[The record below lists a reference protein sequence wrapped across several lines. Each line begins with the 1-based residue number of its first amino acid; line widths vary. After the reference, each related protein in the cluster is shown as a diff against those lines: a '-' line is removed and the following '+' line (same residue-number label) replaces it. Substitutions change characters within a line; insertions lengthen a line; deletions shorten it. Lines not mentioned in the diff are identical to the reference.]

1 MQYPVIIEPK
11 NGAYRAVIPALANLS
26 AEGDSPVEA
35 LQKVQQ
41 AAKDFLASVT
51 IATIEIPSMQDQT
64 LRPGSS
70 QSVLKAAGGF
80 VGDEDA
86 MLQHIEE
93 IYAERRRQAE
103 EAAHELDE
111 VAA

>member
-1 MQYPVIIEPK
+1 MQYPVIIEQK
-11 NGAYRAVIPALANLS
+11 NGSFRAVIPALANLS
-26 AEGDSPVEA
+26 VEGNSAVEA
-35 LQKVQQ
+35 LQNAQQ

-51 IATIEIPSMQDQT
+51 IATIEIPNAQDPA
-64 LRPGSS
+64 LRPGSP
-70 QSVLKAAGGF
+70 QSVLNAAGTF
-80 VGDEDA
+80 VGDEEA

-103 EAAHELDE
+103 ETDADLNE